1 MNKLKKVRLMYGL
14 SQKELAER
22 SGVSLRL
29 IQAYEQ
35 NYKDINKASVMNV
48 LKLAAALDCGVKKI
62 LG

>member
-1 MNKLKKVRLMYGL
+1 MYGL

-48 LKLAAALDCGVKKI
+48 LKLAAALDCDVKKI